1 MMRTT
6 KNGGV
11 TLIEFTVVLLIIGFL
26 LAGVLKGRELINNVR
41 VKSFARDFRNI
52 PVYIYVYQDRFGAIP
67 GDDQQADFHVKGVK
81 ATTPAGTL
89 GNGQI
94 DGAWNTMR
102 NTDES
107 CLFWSHLRLANIA
120 SGATVAACDSA
131 GYYPVNAT
139 GGQLGVQ
146 NSNHFAM
153 ITLPTAM
160 TGTYIVCSA
169 RISGQFVIQLDT
181 LLDDGNPQTGEMRAI
196 AENALATA
204 TAATKGAVEAH
215 PEGLYTVCF
224 SV

>member
-1 MMRTT
+1 MTTT
-6 KNGGV
+6 KNAGF
-11 TLIEFTVVLLIIGFL
+11 TLIELTVALLIIGFL
-26 LAGVLKGRELINNVR
+26 LGAVLKAQELINNAR
-41 VKSFARDFRNI
+41 VKSLAKDFRNI
-52 PVYIYVYQDRFGAIP
+52 PVYIYAYQARFGAIP
-67 GDDQQADFHVKGVK
+67 GDDQQADVHVKGVN

-94 DGAWNTMR
+94 NGAWNTTT

-107 CLFWSHLRLANIA
+107 CLFWAHIRLANMA
-120 SGATVAACDSA
+120 SGPTLAGCDLP
-131 GYYPVNAT
+131 GYYPVNAV

-146 NSNHFAM
+146 NSNSFAM

-169 RISGQFVIQLDT
+169 RIPGRFVIQLDT

-196 AENALATA
+196 DENALATA
-204 TAATKGAVEAH
+204 TAATKAALKANPG
-215 PEGLYTVCF
+215 GLYTVCF